1 MGKYDQAVAEFK
13 EKVAS
18 PQWTV
23 IPTFPAYEQNVF
35 GHVRVSDTKNKIQPH
50 VISKERRDEGMFVD
64 LWRDGASY
72 IVSLD
77 ALYEATFGK
86 KR

>member
-1 MGKYDQAVAEFK
+1 MGKYDKAVAEFK
-13 EKVAS
+13 EKVAN

-35 GHVRVSDTKNKIQPH
+35 GHVRVGDTKRRVQPS
-50 VISKERRDEGMFVD
+50 VLSSARRNEGMFVE
-64 LWRDGASY
+64 LFRGEESHV
-72 IVSLD
+72 VSLD
-77 ALYEATFGK
+77 ALYEITFGQ